1 MVGEGTSGKRAG
13 KHVDNHVLA
22 RFMPTLRVTST
33 IIALSLALALCA
45 YALTGLLH
53 ACAPHQA
60 SYACGDSCMHQA
72 PWACRDSSCMHQA
85 AHARACGERGR
96 SPRLHIDEG
105 RFRWDLSA
113 AYAQIE
119 ALSVEQRRQWVVS
132 VGSSAALPLVLVG
145 NSMVNSFA
153 LLAHLILNLISSPWR
168 SYSKQAG
175 DSQQT
180 GHLQHLTQAAPRPR
194 PSQAAQAVTACQASN
209 AQALPPPVRGAS
221 LRHRLLRVWYTE
233 ALLQRLSLP
242 IQRLSYGSD
251 SA

>member
-1 MVGEGTSGKRAG
+1 MSPRLPYYMVGEGTSGKRAG

-72 PWACRDSSCMHQA
+72 

-105 RFRWDLSA
+105 RFRWDLST

-119 ALSVEQRRQWVVS
+119 ALSVEQRCQWVVS